1 VTQFTW
7 EDGERLVRFG
17 RGAIA
22 DAPGLLGE
30 GYALLTTAR
39 ARDAAPEVV
48 TGAATVHE
56 VGPGLVD
63 ELAAELL
70 DRVEGDL
77 VVALGGGRVIDVA
90 KALAAAQPP
99 RRAAAIPTTLS
110 AAEMTRVHRHAA
122 GVDPA
127 TPRVRPAIV
136 INDPELCASQPEP
149 ELAASAANALGHAV
163 EGPLTIRASPV
174 PTLAAREAIRLI
186 GAAFGGDGDADRDA
200 LALGALLSGYSIDAA
215 GYGLHHVTSQTLVRV
230 GGAGHAQANAA
241 LLPHTIGA
249 LERRY
254 PGRADAD
261 GTVTALARSLALRAG
276 AERIAALGVAE
287 DRLEVCARAAS
298 ERPELA
304 LTPPP
309 ADVDEIRDLYLA
321 AW

>member
-48 TGAATVHE
+48 AGAASVHD

-90 KALAAAQPP
+90 KALAAARPP

-127 TPRVRPAIV
+127 TARVRPAIV
-136 INDPELCASQPEP
+136 INDPVLCASQPEP

-163 EGPLTIRASPV
+163 EGPLTSRASPV

-186 GAAFGGDGDADRDA
+186 GAAFGADAERDA
-200 LALGALLSGYSIDAA
+200 LALGALLSGYAIDAA
-215 GYGLHHVTSQTLVRV
+215 GYGLHHVMSQTLVRV
-230 GGAGHAQANAA
+230 GGAGHAQANAV

-249 LERRY
+249 LERRF
-254 PGRADAD
+254 PGRADPD

-276 AERIAALGVAE
+276 AERIAALGVPE
-287 DRLEVCARAAS
+287 DRLEACARAAS

-309 ADVDEIRDLYLA
+309 ADVDEIRALYLA